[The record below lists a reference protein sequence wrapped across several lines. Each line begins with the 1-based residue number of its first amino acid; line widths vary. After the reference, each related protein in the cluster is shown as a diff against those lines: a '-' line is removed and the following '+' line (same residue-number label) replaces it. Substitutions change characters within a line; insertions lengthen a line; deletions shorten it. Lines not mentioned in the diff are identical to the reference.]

1 MTKPVDTNED
11 KRCDQQKKDYVI
23 NKMSYTNI
31 MINTIQKPRPE
42 TWNKQKRHWEKHH
55 KKTTIVKLQTETQGK
70 RNNKNT
76 GKPETQ
82 DRQYHVLPNNHHS

>member
-11 KRCDQQKKDYVI
+11 KRCDQQKKDYAS
-23 NKMSYTNI
+23 NKMFYTNI

-42 TWNKQKRHWEKHH
+42 TWNEQTRHGEKHH
-55 KKTTIVKLQTETQGK
+55 RKTTIVKLQAETQGK
-70 RNNKNT
+70 RNNKNI

-82 DRQYHVLPNNHHS
+82 DRQYHALPNNDHS